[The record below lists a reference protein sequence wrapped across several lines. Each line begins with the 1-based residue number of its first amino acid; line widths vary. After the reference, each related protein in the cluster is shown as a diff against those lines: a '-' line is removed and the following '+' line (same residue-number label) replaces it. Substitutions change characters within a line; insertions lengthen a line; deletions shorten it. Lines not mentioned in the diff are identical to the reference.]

1 MRRTRRLQV
10 VGCCVAAVAALAACS
25 SSSPKSGGSSA
36 TTAAGDTSLIPVAVQ
51 LGFIPNSQNYAIPKG
66 IADGSYAKVGLKVSF
81 KPGGIGV
88 DPIQVVGAGKA
99 DIGVS
104 QQDSLVIAE
113 GKGLKLKVL
122 GAEFGHSALG
132 LICRTD
138 SGVTQLSEIAGKK
151 IAVKAIAAQNFSVL
165 LKANNIDKSTVSV
178 VNVANDD
185 SATII
190 SGKVACVYAGLA
202 LNEPQI
208 IKTAGVDNRIF
219 LDSDYGLAN
228 QDNVYFTTQEYYDK
242 HKDDVLKP
250 WIQATQQEWAGF
262 IADPVTA
269 ANWVLDSH
277 LVDGLNK
284 DQELYQAKAMVPFL
298 LTDYDKTNGLLALE
312 PELWVNSAKRVLAAG
327 STSSLVD
334 TAAMLDTTLAAKS
347 IS

>member
-1 MRRTRRLQV
+1 MRRTRRLRA
-10 VGCCVAAVAALAACS
+10 VGCCVAAAAALAACS
-25 SSSPKSGGSSA
+25 SSSSSGSA
-36 TTAAGDTSLIPVAVQ
+36 ASTSAANASLTPVTVQ

-66 IADGSYAKVGLKVSF
+66 IADGSYAKAGLKVSY

-104 QQDSLVIAE
+104 QEDSLVIAE

-138 SGVTQLSEIAGKK
+138 SGVTKLSDIAGKK

-165 LKANNIDKSTVSV
+165 LKTNNIAPSSVTV

-208 IKTAGVDNRIF
+208 IKAAGVDNRIF

-228 QDNVYFTTQEYYDK
+228 QDNIYFTTQAYYDK

-262 IADPVTA
+262 IDDPVKA

-298 LTDYDKTNGLLALE
+298 LTGYDKVNGLLALE
-312 PELWVNSAKRVLAAG
+312 PELWANSAKRVLAAG
-327 STSSLVD
+327 TTSSLVD
-334 TAAMLDTTLAAKS
+334 TAPMLDTTLVSKS